1 MLYLRQQ
8 TKKEIES
15 RSLTSLHYKG
25 IKNKLYNL
33 TKKYEKN

>member
-15 RSLTSLHYKG
+15 RSLTSLYNKG
-25 IKNKLYNL
+25 IKNKLY
-33 TKKYEKN
+33 